1 MAACFMQGFFIAHW
15 NILLMST
22 YHAMIPNEIFG
33 RIHGARRTIV
43 WGLMPIGG
51 LLGGLL
57 AKVDLTLPLI
67 VGGILSTAFALSAI
81 RFIRSIRT

>member
-1 MAACFMQGFFIAHW
+1 
-15 NILLMST
+15 
-22 YHAMIPNEIFG
+22 MIPNEIFG

-57 AKVDLTLPLI
+57 AKIDLTLPLI
-67 VGGILSTAFALSAI
+67 VGGSIATVFALTAY
-81 RFIRSIRT
+81 RFIRSI

>member
-1 MAACFMQGFFIAHW
+1 
-15 NILLMST
+15 
-22 YHAMIPNEIFG
+22 
-33 RIHGARRTIV
+33 
-43 WGLMPIGG
+43 MPIGG

>member
-1 MAACFMQGFFIAHW
+1 MQGFFIAHW

-43 WGLMPIGG
+43 WGLMPVGG
-51 LLGGLL
+51 LLGGIL
-57 AKVDLTLPLI
+57 AKIDLTLPLI
-67 VGGILSTAFALSAI
+67 VGGIMATVLAISAI
-81 RFIRSIRT
+81 SFIRSIET